1 MRDCVVLVFGNKVR
15 LMKSVLLT
23 GFEPFAGASLNPS
36 EQIVKALAAS
46 GVVGVELHTAVL
58 PVVFTESS
66 ELLRHLI
73 KLHNPDVVI
82 CIGQAEGRKEI
93 SFERVAINL
102 DDARLADN
110 AGRIVTDQPVV
121 EGAEP
126 ARFTTLP
133 VKQMVAAV
141 RAEGIAAG
149 LSTTAG
155 TFVCNHIFYAMQHA
169 LAETEVSSGF
179 IHVPLMPE
187 QANEFEGLAT
197 MPLDQQV
204 RAIEIAIRVAAGL
217 QSA

>member
-1 MRDCVVLVFGNKVR
+1 
-15 LMKSVLLT
+15 MKRVLLT

-36 EQIVKALAAS
+36 EQIVNALKARQIE
-46 GVVGVELHTAVL
+46 GVELHTAVL

-73 KLHNPDVVI
+73 KLHKPDVVI
-82 CIGQAEGRKEI
+82 CLGQAEGRREI

-110 AGRIVTDQPVV
+110 AGRVILDQPVV
-121 EGAEP
+121 AGGPTAHL
-126 ARFTTLP
+126 TTLP
-133 VKQMVAAV
+133 VKEMVAVV

-155 TFVCNHIFYAMQHA
+155 TFVCNHIFYAMQNE
-169 LAETEVSSGF
+169 LAETSVVSGF

-187 QANEFEGLAT
+187 QAGEFEGLPT

-204 RAIEIAIRVAAGL
+204 RAIEVAIRVAAGL
-217 QSA
+217 

>member
-1 MRDCVVLVFGNKVR
+1 
-15 LMKSVLLT
+15 MKRVLLT
-23 GFEPFAGASLNPS
+23 GFEPFAGATLNPS
-36 EQIVKALAAS
+36 EQIVNALKARQIQ
-46 GVVGVELHTAVL
+46 GVELHTAVL

-73 KLHNPDVVI
+73 KLHKPDVVI
-82 CIGQAEGRKEI
+82 CLGQAEGRREI

-110 AGRIVTDQPVV
+110 AGRVVLDQPVV
-121 EGAEP
+121 AGGPTAHL
-126 ARFTTLP
+126 TTLP
-133 VKQMVAAV
+133 VKEMVAAV

-155 TFVCNHIFYAMQHA
+155 TFVCNHIFYAMQHE
-169 LAETEVSSGF
+169 LAETSVVSGF

-187 QANEFEGLAT
+187 QAGEFEGLPT

-204 RAIEIAIRVAAGL
+204 RAIETAVIAACRK
-217 QSA
+217 QH

>member
-1 MRDCVVLVFGNKVR
+1 
-15 LMKSVLLT
+15 MKRVLLT

-36 EQIVKALAAS
+36 EQIVNTLKAREIE
-46 GVVGVELHTAVL
+46 GIELHTAVL

-73 KLHNPDVVI
+73 KLHKPDLVI
-82 CIGQAEGRKEI
+82 CLGQAEGRREI

-110 AGRIVTDQPVV
+110 AGRVVLDQPVV
-121 EGAEP
+121 AGGPSAH
-126 ARFTTLP
+126 FTTLP
-133 VKQMVAAV
+133 VKEMVAAV

-155 TFVCNHIFYAMQHA
+155 TFVCNHIFYAMQHE
-169 LAETEVSSGF
+169 LAETSVVSGF

-187 QANEFEGLAT
+187 QAGEFEGLPT

-204 RAIEIAIRVAAGL
+204 RAIEVAIRVAAGL
-217 QSA
+217 

>member
-1 MRDCVVLVFGNKVR
+1 
-15 LMKSVLLT
+15 MKRVLLT

-36 EQIVKALAAS
+36 EQIVNALKARQIE
-46 GVVGVELHTAVL
+46 GVELHTAVL

-82 CIGQAEGRKEI
+82 CLGQAEGRREI

-110 AGRIVTDQPVV
+110 AGRTNIDQAIV
-121 EGAEP
+121 EGGP
-126 ARFTTLP
+126 DARFTTLP
-133 VKQMVAAV
+133 VKAMVTAV
-141 RAEGIAAG
+141 RAEGISAG

-169 LAETEVSSGF
+169 LAETPVKSGF
-179 IHVPLMPE
+179 IHVPLMTE
-187 QANEFEGLAT
+187 QADDFTGLPT
-197 MPLDQQV
+197 MPLEQQV
-204 RAIEIAIRVAAGL
+204 RAIEIAVRVAAGV
-217 QSA
+217 

>member
-1 MRDCVVLVFGNKVR
+1 
-15 LMKSVLLT
+15 MKRVLLT

-36 EQIVKALAAS
+36 EQIVKTLAAS

-82 CIGQAEGRKEI
+82 CLGQAEGRKEI

-110 AGRIVTDQPVV
+110 AGRTITDQPVV
-121 EGAEP
+121 EGGHP
-126 ARFTTLP
+126 AHFTTLP
-133 VKQMVAAV
+133 VKEMVTAV
-141 RAEGIAAG
+141 RAQGIAAG

-155 TFVCNHIFYAMQHA
+155 TFVCNHIFYSLQHA
-169 LAETEVSSGF
+169 LIGTGKLSGF
-179 IHVPLMPE
+179 IHVPLLPE
-187 QANEFEGLAT
+187 QASEFEGQAT
-197 MPLDQQV
+197 MPLEQQV
-204 RAIEIAIRVAAGL
+204 EAIATAIRVAAGIHE
-217 QSA
+217 A

>member
-1 MRDCVVLVFGNKVR
+1 
-15 LMKSVLLT
+15 MKSVLLT

-36 EQIVKALAAS
+36 EQIVNALKARQIE
-46 GVVGVELHTAVL
+46 GVELHTAVL

-73 KLHNPDVVI
+73 KLHKPDVVI
-82 CIGQAEGRKEI
+82 CLGQAEGRREI

-110 AGRIVTDQPVV
+110 AGRVLIDQPVV
-121 EGAEP
+121 AGGPSAHL
-126 ARFTTLP
+126 TTLP
-133 VKQMVAAV
+133 VKEMVAAV
-141 RAEGIAAG
+141 RDEGIAAG

-155 TFVCNHIFYAMQHA
+155 TFVCNHIFYAMQHE
-169 LAETEVSSGF
+169 LAETSVVSGF

-187 QANEFEGLAT
+187 QAGEFEGLPT

-204 RAIEIAIRVAAGL
+204 RAIETAVIAACRK
-217 QSA
+217 QH

>member
-1 MRDCVVLVFGNKVR
+1 
-15 LMKSVLLT
+15 MKRVLLT

-36 EQIVKALAAS
+36 EQIVNALKARQIE
-46 GVVGVELHTAVL
+46 GVELHTAVL

-73 KLHNPDVVI
+73 KLHKPDVVI
-82 CIGQAEGRKEI
+82 CLGQAEGRREI

-110 AGRIVTDQPVV
+110 AGRVLIDQPVV
-121 EGAEP
+121 AGGPSAHL
-126 ARFTTLP
+126 TTLP
-133 VKQMVAAV
+133 VKEMVAAV
-141 RAEGIAAG
+141 RDEGIAAG

-155 TFVCNHIFYAMQHA
+155 TFVCNHIFYAMQHE
-169 LAETEVSSGF
+169 LAETSVVSGF

-187 QANEFEGLAT
+187 QASEFEGLPT

-204 RAIEIAIRVAAGL
+204 RAIEVAIRVAAGL
-217 QSA
+217 

>member
-1 MRDCVVLVFGNKVR
+1 
-15 LMKSVLLT
+15 MKRVLLT

-36 EQIVKALAAS
+36 EQIVNALNARQIE
-46 GVVGVELHTAVL
+46 GVELHTAVL

-66 ELLRHLI
+66 ELLRQLI
-73 KLHNPDVVI
+73 KLHKPDVVI
-82 CIGQAEGRKEI
+82 CLGQAEGRREI

-110 AGRIVTDQPVV
+110 AGRVVLDQPVV
-121 EGAEP
+121 AGGPTAHL
-126 ARFTTLP
+126 TTLP
-133 VKQMVAAV
+133 VKEMVAAV

-155 TFVCNHIFYAMQHA
+155 TFVCNHIFYAMQHE
-169 LAETEVSSGF
+169 LAETSVVSGF

-187 QANEFEGLAT
+187 QAGEFEGLPT

-204 RAIEIAIRVAAGL
+204 RAIEVAIRVAAGL
-217 QSA
+217 

>member
-1 MRDCVVLVFGNKVR
+1 
-15 LMKSVLLT
+15 MKRVLLT

-36 EQIVKALAAS
+36 EQIVNSLKAREIE
-46 GVVGVELHTAVL
+46 GVELHTAVL

-82 CIGQAEGRKEI
+82 CLGQAEGRSEI

-110 AGRIVTDQPVV
+110 AGRTVTDQPIV
-121 EGAEP
+121 EGGPEAK
-126 ARFTTLP
+126 FTTLP
-133 VKQMVAAV
+133 VKEMVAAV

-155 TFVCNHIFYAMQHA
+155 TFVCNHIFYAMQYA
-169 LAETEVSSGF
+169 LADTSVLSGF
-179 IHVPLMPE
+179 IHVPLMTE
-187 QANEFEGLAT
+187 QKRAFAGLPT
-197 MPLDQQV
+197 MPLDRQV
-204 RAIEIAIRVAAGL
+204 RAIEIAIQVAA
-217 QSA
+217 AHH

>member
-1 MRDCVVLVFGNKVR
+1 
-15 LMKSVLLT
+15 MKSVLLT
-23 GFEPFAGASLNPS
+23 GFEPFAGATLNPS
-36 EQIVKALAAS
+36 EQIVNTLKARQIE
-46 GVVGVELHTAVL
+46 GVELHTAVL

-73 KLHNPDVVI
+73 KLHKPDVVI
-82 CIGQAEGRKEI
+82 CLGQAEGRREI

-110 AGRIVTDQPVV
+110 AGRVVLDQPIVA
-121 EGAEP
+121 GGPTAHL
-126 ARFTTLP
+126 TTLP
-133 VKQMVAAV
+133 VKEMVAAV

-155 TFVCNHIFYAMQHA
+155 TFVCNHIFYAMQHE
-169 LAETEVSSGF
+169 LAETSVVSGF

-187 QANEFEGLAT
+187 QAGEFEGLPT

-204 RAIEIAIRVAAGL
+204 RAIEVAIRVAAGL
-217 QSA
+217 

>member
-1 MRDCVVLVFGNKVR
+1 
-15 LMKSVLLT
+15 MKRVLLT

-36 EQIVKALAAS
+36 EQIVNALKARQIE
-46 GVVGVELHTAVL
+46 GVELYTAVL

-73 KLHNPDVVI
+73 KLHIPDVVI
-82 CIGQAEGRKEI
+82 CLGQAEGRSEI

-110 AGRIVTDQPVV
+110 AGRTVTDQPIV
-121 EGAEP
+121 EGGPEAK
-126 ARFTTLP
+126 FTTLP
-133 VKQMVAAV
+133 VKEMVAAV

-169 LAETEVSSGF
+169 LAGTSVLSGF
-179 IHVPLMPE
+179 IHVPLMAE
-187 QANEFEGLAT
+187 QAADFAGLPT

-204 RAIEIAIRVAAGL
+204 RAIEIAIRVAAEVW
-217 QSA
+217 SA

>member
-1 MRDCVVLVFGNKVR
+1 
-15 LMKSVLLT
+15 MKSVLLT

-36 EQIVKALAAS
+36 EQIVNALKARQIE
-46 GVVGVELHTAVL
+46 GVELHTAVL

-73 KLHNPDVVI
+73 KLHKPDVVI
-82 CIGQAEGRKEI
+82 CLGQAEGRREI

-110 AGRIVTDQPVV
+110 AGRVILDQPVV
-121 EGAEP
+121 AGGPTAHL
-126 ARFTTLP
+126 TTLP
-133 VKQMVAAV
+133 VKEMVAAV

-155 TFVCNHIFYAMQHA
+155 TFVCNHIFYAMQNE
-169 LAETEVSSGF
+169 LAETSVVSGF
-179 IHVPLMPE
+179 IHVPLMSE
-187 QANEFEGLAT
+187 QAGEFEGLPT

-204 RAIEIAIRVAAGL
+204 RAIEVAIRVAAGL
-217 QSA
+217 

>member
-1 MRDCVVLVFGNKVR
+1 
-15 LMKSVLLT
+15 MKRVLLT

-36 EQIVKALAAS
+36 EQIVNALKARQIE
-46 GVVGVELHTAVL
+46 GVELHTAVL

-73 KLHNPDVVI
+73 KLHKPNVVI
-82 CIGQAEGRKEI
+82 CLGQAEGRREI

-110 AGRIVTDQPVV
+110 AGRVVLDQPVV
-121 EGAEP
+121 AGGPTAHL
-126 ARFTTLP
+126 TTLP
-133 VKQMVAAV
+133 VKEMVAAV

-155 TFVCNHIFYAMQHA
+155 TFVCNHIFYAMQHE
-169 LAETEVSSGF
+169 LAETSVVSGF
-179 IHVPLMPE
+179 IHVPLMSE
-187 QANEFEGLAT
+187 QAGEFEGLPT

-204 RAIEIAIRVAAGL
+204 RAIETAVIAACRK
-217 QSA
+217 QH

>member
-1 MRDCVVLVFGNKVR
+1 
-15 LMKSVLLT
+15 MKRVLLT

-36 EQIVKALAAS
+36 EQIVNALKARQIE
-46 GVVGVELHTAVL
+46 GVELHTAVL

-73 KLHNPDVVI
+73 KLHKADVVI
-82 CIGQAEGRKEI
+82 CLGQAEGRREI

-110 AGRIVTDQPVV
+110 AGRVVLDQPVV
-121 EGAEP
+121 AGGPTAHL
-126 ARFTTLP
+126 TTLP
-133 VKQMVAAV
+133 VKEMVAAV

-155 TFVCNHIFYAMQHA
+155 TFVCNHIFYAMQHE
-169 LAETEVSSGF
+169 LAETSVVSGF

-187 QANEFEGLAT
+187 QAGEFEGLPT

-204 RAIEIAIRVAAGL
+204 RAIETAVIAACRK
-217 QSA
+217 QH

>member
-1 MRDCVVLVFGNKVR
+1 
-15 LMKSVLLT
+15 MKRVLLT

-36 EQIVKALAAS
+36 EQIVNTLKAREIE
-46 GVVGVELHTAVL
+46 GIELHTAVL

-73 KLHNPDVVI
+73 KLHKPDLVI
-82 CIGQAEGRKEI
+82 CLGQAEGRREI

-110 AGRIVTDQPVV
+110 AGRVVLDHPVV
-121 EGAEP
+121 AGGPSAH
-126 ARFTTLP
+126 FTTLP
-133 VKQMVAAV
+133 VKEMVAAV

-155 TFVCNHIFYAMQHA
+155 TFVCNHIFYAMQHE
-169 LAETEVSSGF
+169 LAETSVVSGF

-187 QANEFEGLAT
+187 QAGEFEGLPT

-204 RAIEIAIRVAAGL
+204 RAIEVAIRVAAGL
-217 QSA
+217 

>member
-1 MRDCVVLVFGNKVR
+1 
-15 LMKSVLLT
+15 MKTVLLT

-36 EQIVKALAAS
+36 EQIVKALS
-46 GVVGVELHTAVL
+46 GRKIEGVELHTAVL

-73 KLHNPDVVI
+73 KLHKPNVVI
-82 CIGQAEGRKEI
+82 CLGQAEGRSEI

-110 AGRIVTDQPVV
+110 AGRTNIDQAIVAGGPD
-121 EGAEP
+121 
-126 ARFTTLP
+126 ARFTSLP
-133 VKQMVAAV
+133 VKAMVTAV

-155 TFVCNHIFYAMQHA
+155 TFVCNHIFYAMQHE
-169 LAETEVSSGF
+169 LAETPVKSGF
-179 IHVPLMPE
+179 IHVPLIPE
-187 QANEFEGLAT
+187 QASEFEGLPT

-204 RAIEIAIRVAAGL
+204 RAIEIAIRVAAE
-217 QSA
+217 A

>member
-1 MRDCVVLVFGNKVR
+1 
-15 LMKSVLLT
+15 MKRVLLT

-36 EQIVKALAAS
+36 EQIVNALKAS
-46 GVVGVELHTAVL
+46 QIEGVELHTAVL

-73 KLHNPDVVI
+73 KLHKPDVVI
-82 CIGQAEGRKEI
+82 CLGQAEGRREI

-110 AGRIVTDQPVV
+110 AGRVVLDQPVV
-121 EGAEP
+121 AGGPSAH
-126 ARFTTLP
+126 FTTLP
-133 VKQMVAAV
+133 VKEMVAAV

-155 TFVCNHIFYAMQHA
+155 TFVCNHIFYAMQHE
-169 LAETEVSSGF
+169 LAKTSVRSGF

-187 QANEFEGLAT
+187 QASEFEGLPT

-204 RAIEIAIRVAAGL
+204 RGIEVAIRVACREG
-217 QSA
+217 S

>member
-1 MRDCVVLVFGNKVR
+1 
-15 LMKSVLLT
+15 MKRVLLT

-36 EQIVKALAAS
+36 EQIVNALKARQIE
-46 GVVGVELHTAVL
+46 GVELHTAVL

-73 KLHNPDVVI
+73 ELHKPDVVI
-82 CIGQAEGRKEI
+82 CLGQAEGRREI

-110 AGRIVTDQPVV
+110 AGRVVLDQPVV
-121 EGAEP
+121 AGGPTAHL
-126 ARFTTLP
+126 TTLP
-133 VKQMVAAV
+133 VKEMVAAV

-155 TFVCNHIFYAMQHA
+155 TFVCNHIFYAMQNE
-169 LAETEVSSGF
+169 LAETSVVSGF

-187 QANEFEGLAT
+187 QAGEFEGLPT
-197 MPLDQQV
+197 MPLEQQV
-204 RAIEIAIRVAAGL
+204 RAIEVAIRVAAGL
-217 QSA
+217 

>member
-1 MRDCVVLVFGNKVR
+1 
-15 LMKSVLLT
+15 MKSVLLT

-36 EQIVKALAAS
+36 EQIVNALKARQIE
-46 GVVGVELHTAVL
+46 GVELHTAVL

-73 KLHNPDVVI
+73 KLHKPDVVI
-82 CIGQAEGRKEI
+82 CLGQAEGRREI

-110 AGRIVTDQPVV
+110 AGRVILDQPVV
-121 EGAEP
+121 AGGPTAHL
-126 ARFTTLP
+126 TTLP
-133 VKQMVAAV
+133 VKEMVAAV

-155 TFVCNHIFYAMQHA
+155 TFVCNHIFYAMQNE
-169 LAETEVSSGF
+169 LAETSVVSGF
-179 IHVPLMPE
+179 IHVPLLPE
-187 QANEFEGLAT
+187 QAGEFEGLPT

-204 RAIEIAIRVAAGL
+204 RAIEVAIRVAAGL
-217 QSA
+217 

>member
-1 MRDCVVLVFGNKVR
+1 
-15 LMKSVLLT
+15 MKSVLLT

-36 EQIVKALAAS
+36 EQIVNALKARQIE
-46 GVVGVELHTAVL
+46 GVELHTAVL

-73 KLHNPDVVI
+73 KLHKPDVVI
-82 CIGQAEGRKEI
+82 CLGQAEGRREI

-110 AGRIVTDQPVV
+110 AGRVVLDQPVV
-121 EGAEP
+121 AGGPSAH
-126 ARFTTLP
+126 FTTLP
-133 VKQMVAAV
+133 VKEMVAAV

-155 TFVCNHIFYAMQHA
+155 TFVCNHIFYAMQHE
-169 LAETEVSSGF
+169 LAETSVVSGF

-187 QANEFEGLAT
+187 QAGEFEGLPT

-204 RAIEIAIRVAAGL
+204 RAIETAVIAACRK
-217 QSA
+217 QH

>member
-1 MRDCVVLVFGNKVR
+1 
-15 LMKSVLLT
+15 MKRVLLT

-36 EQIVKALAAS
+36 EQIVNVLKGRQIES
-46 GVVGVELHTAVL
+46 VELHTAVL

-82 CIGQAEGRKEI
+82 CLGQAEGRSEI

-110 AGRIVTDQPVV
+110 AGRTVTDQPIV
-121 EGAEP
+121 EGGPEAK
-126 ARFTTLP
+126 FTTLP
-133 VKQMVAAV
+133 VKEMVAAV

-169 LAETEVSSGF
+169 LAGTSVLSGF
-179 IHVPLMPE
+179 IHVPLMAE
-187 QANEFEGLAT
+187 QAADFAGLPT

-204 RAIEIAIRVAAGL
+204 RAIEIAIRVAAEVW
-217 QSA
+217 SA

>member
-1 MRDCVVLVFGNKVR
+1 
-15 LMKSVLLT
+15 MKRVLLT

-36 EQIVKALAAS
+36 EQIVNGLKAS
-46 GVVGVELHTAVL
+46 QIEGVELHTAVL

-73 KLHNPDVVI
+73 KLHKPDVVI
-82 CIGQAEGRKEI
+82 CLGQAEGRREI

-110 AGRIVTDQPVV
+110 AGRVVLDQPVV
-121 EGAEP
+121 AAGPSAH
-126 ARFTTLP
+126 FTTLP
-133 VKQMVAAV
+133 VKEMVAAV

-155 TFVCNHIFYAMQHA
+155 TFVCNHIFYAMQHE
-169 LAETEVSSGF
+169 LAETSVRSGF

-187 QANEFEGLAT
+187 QASEFEGLPT

-204 RAIEIAIRVAAGL
+204 RGIEVAIRVACGEG
-217 QSA
+217 S

>member
-1 MRDCVVLVFGNKVR
+1 
-15 LMKSVLLT
+15 MKRVLLT

-36 EQIVKALAAS
+36 EQIVKAIAGRQLE
-46 GVVGVELHTAVL
+46 GVELHTAVL

-73 KLHNPDVVI
+73 KLHKPEVVI
-82 CIGQAEGRKEI
+82 CLGQAEGRREI

-110 AGRIVTDQPVV
+110 AGRVVLDQPVV
-121 EGAEP
+121 AGGPSAH
-126 ARFTTLP
+126 FTTLP
-133 VKQMVAAV
+133 VKQLVAAV

-155 TFVCNHIFYAMQHA
+155 TFVCNHIFYAMQHE
-169 LAETEVSSGF
+169 LAETSVASGF

-187 QANEFEGLAT
+187 QAGEFEGLPT

-204 RAIEIAIRVAAGL
+204 HAIDVAIRVACGEG
-217 QSA
+217 S

>member
-1 MRDCVVLVFGNKVR
+1 
-15 LMKSVLLT
+15 MKSVLLT
-23 GFEPFAGASLNPS
+23 GFEPFAGSSLNPS
-36 EQIVKALAAS
+36 EQIVKVLASS
-46 GVVGVELHTAVL
+46 GVAGVELHTAVL
-58 PVVFTESS
+58 PVVFTESA
-66 ELLRHLI
+66 ELLKHLI
-73 KLHNPDVVI
+73 KLHQPDVVI
-82 CIGQAEGRKEI
+82 CLGQAEGRKEI

-110 AGRIVTDQPVV
+110 AGRTITDRPIVS
-121 EGAEP
+121 GAES

-155 TFVCNHIFYAMQHA
+155 TFVCNHIFYSMQHE
-169 LAETEVSSGF
+169 LADTQVSSGF
-179 IHVPLMPE
+179 IHVPLIPE
-187 QANEFEGLAT
+187 QASEFEGLAT

-204 RAIEIAIRVAAGL
+204 KAIEVAIRVAVGL

>member
-1 MRDCVVLVFGNKVR
+1 
-15 LMKSVLLT
+15 MKRVLLT

-36 EQIVKALAAS
+36 EQIVNALKAREIE
-46 GVVGVELHTAVL
+46 GVELHTAVL

-66 ELLRHLI
+66 ELLRQLI
-73 KLHNPDVVI
+73 KLHKPDVVI
-82 CIGQAEGRKEI
+82 CLGQAEGRREI

-110 AGRIVTDQPVV
+110 ADRVVIDQPVV
-121 EGAEP
+121 LGGPTAHL
-126 ARFTTLP
+126 TTLP
-133 VKQMVAAV
+133 VKEMVAAV

-155 TFVCNHIFYAMQHA
+155 TFVCNHIFYAMQHE
-169 LAETEVSSGF
+169 LAETSVVSGF

-187 QANEFEGLAT
+187 QAGEFEGLPT

-204 RAIEIAIRVAAGL
+204 RAIEVAIRVAAGL
-217 QSA
+217 

>member
-1 MRDCVVLVFGNKVR
+1 
-15 LMKSVLLT
+15 MKRVLLT
-23 GFEPFAGASLNPS
+23 GFEPFASASLNPS
-36 EQIVKALAAS
+36 EQIVNVLKAREID
-46 GVVGVELHTAVL
+46 GVELHTAVL

-73 KLHNPDVVI
+73 KLHSPDVVI
-82 CIGQAEGRKEI
+82 CLGQAEGRREI

-110 AGRIVTDQPVV
+110 AGRTVTDQPIV
-121 EGAEP
+121 EGGP
-126 ARFTTLP
+126 AAAFTTLP
-133 VKQMVAAV
+133 VKEMVAAV

-169 LAETEVSSGF
+169 LAETSVLSGF
-179 IHVPLMPE
+179 IHVPLMAE
-187 QANEFEGLAT
+187 QAADFAGLPT

-204 RAIEIAIRVAAGL
+204 RAIEIAIRVAAGV
-217 QSA
+217 

>member
-1 MRDCVVLVFGNKVR
+1 
-15 LMKSVLLT
+15 MKSVLLT

-36 EQIVKALAAS
+36 EQIVNALKARQIE
-46 GVVGVELHTAVL
+46 GVELHTAVL

-73 KLHNPDVVI
+73 KLHKPNVVI
-82 CIGQAEGRKEI
+82 CLGQAEGRREI

-110 AGRIVTDQPVV
+110 AGRVILDQPVV
-121 EGAEP
+121 AGGPSAH
-126 ARFTTLP
+126 FTTLP
-133 VKQMVAAV
+133 VKEMVATV

-155 TFVCNHIFYAMQHA
+155 TFVCNHIFYAMQHE
-169 LAETEVSSGF
+169 LAETSVVSGF

-187 QANEFEGLAT
+187 QAGEFEGLPT

-204 RAIEIAIRVAAGL
+204 RAIETAVIAACRK
-217 QSA
+217 QH